1 MLTTFFTQDSEDE
14 QMEEE
19 IDHNLD
25 MLHGA
30 AKRLNHVAGAMGR
43 EVDIQNKH
51 LDRIG
56 GQVSS
61 STSATVHNSICLLIS
76 LGRSRR

>member
-1 MLTTFFTQDSEDE
+1 MLTTIFFQDSEDE

-56 GQVSS
+56 GQVSLS
-61 STSATVHNSICLLIS
+61 DTKPTICSFNCLLHS
-76 LGRSRR
+76 LG